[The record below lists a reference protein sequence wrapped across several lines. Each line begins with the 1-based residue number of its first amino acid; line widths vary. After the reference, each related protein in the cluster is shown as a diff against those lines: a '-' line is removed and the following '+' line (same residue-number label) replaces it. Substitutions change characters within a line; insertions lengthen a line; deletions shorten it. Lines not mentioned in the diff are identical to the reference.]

1 MTKNLKKLLYQYKFL
16 KLELGDIKEEH
27 SELTTDFESL
37 FSDIIGKKEPETE
50 EEIVQHALNQKP
62 KKDKER
68 HEVESIKKLY
78 KDVAKKIH
86 PDKGGSEED
95 FKQLAELYKQSDYLG
110 IIELAIDNDVEF
122 EVEAD
127 GDTEL
132 LKSIDK
138 INNKIEHLKTTLPYV
153 WKYGNELQ
161 RRQVL
166 LTMSMHLGVEIDF
179 ENLPDDVKKLI
190 GIKNNLDST
199 K

>member
-1 MTKNLKKLLYQYKFL
+1 MNKNLKKLLYQYKFL
-16 KLELGDIKEEH
+16 KMELDDIKEEH
-27 SELTTDFESL
+27 SDLTTGFESL
-37 FSDIIGKKEPETE
+37 FSDIIAKKEPESE
-50 EEIVQHALNQKP
+50 EEIVAEALKP
-62 KKDKER
+62 REEKQR
-68 HEVESIKKLY
+68 VENEAVKKLY
-78 KDVAKKIH
+78 KDVAKKLH
-86 PDKGGSEED
+86 PDKGGSEEE
-95 FKQLAELYKQSDYLG
+95 FKELNKLYKQSDYLG
-110 IIELAIDNDVEF
+110 IIEIAIENDIEF
-122 EVEAD
+122 EVD
-127 GDTEL
+127 DSDTEL

-138 INNKIEHLKTTLPYV
+138 INKKIEYIKTTLPYV